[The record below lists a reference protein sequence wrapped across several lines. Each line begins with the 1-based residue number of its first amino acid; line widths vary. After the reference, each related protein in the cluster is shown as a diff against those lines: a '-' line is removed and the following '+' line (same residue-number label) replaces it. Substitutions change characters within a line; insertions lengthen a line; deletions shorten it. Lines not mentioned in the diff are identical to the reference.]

1 MSTIL
6 DAPELDTLIAARI
19 RREREARDWSIADLA
34 AASGV
39 SRAMISKVER
49 AEASPT
55 AALLGRLSGAFHLTV
70 STLLARAEADAGPS
84 RIARAAAQPLWT
96 DPATGYHRR
105 AVSPPGAE
113 PELVEV
119 ELPPGARVAYTAG
132 SFTFLQGQVVWVLT
146 GRLAVEE
153 GTEES
158 LLGPGDCLAF
168 DLVAPKGHAFRNPSA
183 SRPCRYLV
191 ALHRR

>member
-1 MSTIL
+1 MMESPSL
-6 DAPELDTLIAARI
+6 DALIGARI
-19 RREREARDWSIADLA
+19 RRERESRGWSIADLA
-34 AASGV
+34 TASGV

-55 AALLGRLSGAFHLTV
+55 ATLLGRLSGAFHLTV
-70 STLLARAEADAGPS
+70 SALLARAEADAGPS

-119 ELPPGARVAYTAG
+119 ELPPGARVTYTAG
-132 SFTFLQGQVVWVLT
+132 SFAFLRGQVVWVLA

-153 GTEES
+153 GAEES